1 VKCETTT
8 TTPVARPLFQDNLGK
23 PVTEKV
29 KTSLDLNEARDDGDL
44 GRHWHQ
50 LDINMQTICTSLQTD
65 TNNSLLIFTGRICAL
80 PDAQPTVSK
89 HRRFSQQ
96 NVIQSYIIILELR
109 Q

>member
-29 KTSLDLNEARDDGDL
+29 KTSLDLNEARDGGDL

-50 LDINMQTICTSLQTD
+50 LDNMQTICTSLQTD
-65 TNNSLLIFTGRICAL
+65 TNNSLLILQAEYVLFLTPNQQCQSTEGFH
-80 PDAQPTVSK
+80 SK
-89 HRRFSQQ
+89 MLS
-96 NVIQSYIIILELR
+96 NLT
-109 Q
+109 